1 MAEGPDR
8 LRFLQGRQS
17 LNCALL
23 SVVVTNT
30 VVDLLNQTDLI
41 NFIVVCSALVDA
53 LPVPVLGRPP
63 VQLNTHKVLYKLF
76 INLLDY
82 GWYYL

>member
-1 MAEGPDR
+1 MCVLGRLRLFFVHKTQVQFGHLLFNPVLQIRWIWCWVWLMAEGPDR

-41 NFIVVCSALVDA
+41 NFIVV
-53 LPVPVLGRPP
+53 
-63 VQLNTHKVLYKLF
+63 
-76 INLLDY
+76 
-82 GWYYL
+82 